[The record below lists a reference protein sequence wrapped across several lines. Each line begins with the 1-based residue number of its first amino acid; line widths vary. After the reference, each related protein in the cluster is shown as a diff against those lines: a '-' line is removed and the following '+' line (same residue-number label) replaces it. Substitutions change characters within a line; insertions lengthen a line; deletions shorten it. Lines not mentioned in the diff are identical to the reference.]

1 MKRILTSLAVL
12 LAACATVFAQG
23 GYQVKGVV
31 QDAVGPVIGATVM
44 EQGTTNGTTT
54 GIDGDFVL
62 TVSSANAIV
71 EISCIGYATQTFAA
85 KDLPAVITVSEDAEF
100 LDEVVVIGYGT
111 VKKSDMTGSVS
122 TVKADQINKGIA
134 TSPTSL
140 LQGKSAG
147 VVVTSGSGA
156 PGAGN
161 TIRIRGGPFRPIT
174 IP

>member
-1 MKRILTSLAVL
+1 MKRILTAIAVL

-71 EISCIGYATQTFAA
+71 EIS
-85 KDLPAVITVSEDAEF
+85 
-100 LDEVVVIGYGT
+100 
-111 VKKSDMTGSVS
+111 
-122 TVKADQINKGIA
+122 
-134 TSPTSL
+134 
-140 LQGKSAG
+140 
-147 VVVTSGSGA
+147 
-156 PGAGN
+156 
-161 TIRIRGGPFRPIT
+161 
-174 IP
+174 